1 MSGEDGGRSGGQVDE
16 PPRVDLPGPDW
27 RWRQRLHA
35 WRERLRANA
44 ATRKVYRWVVG
55 GVGLV
60 VVIVGLI
67 MVPFPGP
74 GWLIV
79 FIGVAIW
86 ASEFHWARRLLT
98 VGRRL
103 LSRWTDWMLRQGWVV
118 RALVTL
124 ATIAVVVAM
133 FWVLFKVMG
142 VPGWLPDIAQ
152 GSLRTYGRL

>member
-1 MSGEDGGRSGGQVDE
+1 MSEGLVDE
-16 PPRVDLPGPDW
+16 PSRVDLPGPDW
-27 RWRQRLHA
+27 RWRRRLHA

-44 ATRKVYRWVVG
+44 ATRKIYRWVVA

-67 MVPFPGP
+67 LVPLPGP

-86 ASEFHWARRLLT
+86 ASEFHWASRLLQ

-124 ATIAVVVAM
+124 ATILVVVAM
-133 FWVLFKVMG
+133 FWVLFKLVG

-152 GSLRTYGRL
+152 SSLRTYGRL